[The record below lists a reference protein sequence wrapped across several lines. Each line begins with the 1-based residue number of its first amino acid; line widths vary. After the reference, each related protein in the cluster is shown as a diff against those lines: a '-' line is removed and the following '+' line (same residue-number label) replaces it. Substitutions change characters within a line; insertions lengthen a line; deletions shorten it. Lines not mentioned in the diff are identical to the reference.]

1 MKDIEEEIQS
11 IKHRLSQL
19 EIHTGFNKDGTTTG
33 NGMYNSVKELEE
45 DIEELTKYIN
55 QVHQSVLDINKE
67 LNHYK
72 DKVKTIEDTA
82 NHLKTEAK
90 DSITLTTISKWKNVL
105 IGIAA
110 AITAFYV
117 VGKFLYSILHNLIQ
131 GGVIK

>member
-33 NGMYNSVKELEE
+33 NGIYNSVKELEE

-55 QVHQSVLDINKE
+55 QVHQSILDINKE
-67 LNHYK
+67 LGYYK
-72 DKVKTIEDTA
+72 NKVKTIEDTA
-82 NHLKTEAK
+82 NNLKTEAK
-90 DSITLTTISKWKNVL
+90 DSIALTTISKWKNVL

-110 AITAFYV
+110 TITAFYV